1 MKPNPE
7 INMKTTIKALVLTLS
22 TSLIATPSLA
32 SDLSSMV
39 GVWQTDDADGR
50 VEIYDCGD
58 GTPCGRLTNITNADA
73 KDQFN
78 PDPSL
83 RDRQL
88 QGLVMLNKFKAKKSG
103 GFKSGKI
110 YNPRDGKS
118 YKSAI
123 KLSETGQLQVKAC
136 VAVFCQTQYW
146 TRESTAVS
154 EPVLPAN

>member
-1 MKPNPE
+1 
-7 INMKTTIKALVLTLS
+7 MKTNVKALSLTLFI
-22 TSLIATPSLA
+22 SLIATPCLA

-39 GVWQTDDADGR
+39 GIWQTDDADGR

-58 GTPCGRLTNITNADA
+58 GTPCGRLTNITNTEA
-73 KDQFN
+73 KDESN

-83 RDRQL
+83 RDRPL
-88 QGLVMLNKFKAKKSG
+88 QGLVILNQFKAKKSG

-123 KLSETGQLQVKAC
+123 KLTETGQLQVKGC
-136 VAVFCQTQYW
+136 VAFFCQSQHW
-146 TRESTAVS
+146 TRDGAAPDS
-154 EPVLPAN
+154 